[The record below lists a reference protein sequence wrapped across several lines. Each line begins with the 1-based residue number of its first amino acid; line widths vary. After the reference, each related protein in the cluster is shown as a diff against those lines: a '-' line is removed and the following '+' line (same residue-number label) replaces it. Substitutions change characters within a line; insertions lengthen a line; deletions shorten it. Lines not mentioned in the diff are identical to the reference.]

1 MTEKYR
7 VSIIKEM
14 KLLEEAFK
22 FRQKLFRNLKIGLDI
37 DEYDEKCHHFLLH
50 EVTTGELV
58 CVFRVLVM
66 EGIGEIE
73 KSYSAQF
80 YDLSALTPLS
90 GRMLEIGRFCVSEN
104 FKDPGILILAWESL
118 ARFMRRKK
126 VRTVFGCSSFDGT
139 EPKQHEAAFAL
150 LSNNY
155 LSSLT
160 IRPRSNMN
168 EVVDFSR
175 NTLLREYEED
185 LRTLKFPPL
194 LRFYLRIGAK
204 VSNTAVVDYD
214 LKTIHVFTILTGI
227 ESVKYFRKLT
237 LNN

>member
-7 VSIIKEM
+7 VSIVKEM

-22 FRQKLFRNLKIGLDI
+22 FRQKSFRKLKIGLDI
-37 DEYDEKCHHFLLH
+37 DEYDKKCHHFLLH
-50 EVTTGELV
+50 EVSTGELV
-58 CVFRVLVM
+58 CVFRTLILD
-66 EGIGEIE
+66 GIGEIE
-73 KSYSAQF
+73 ESYSAQF

-104 FKDPGILILAWESL
+104 FKDPDILILAWESL
-118 ARFMRRKK
+118 ARFIIRKK

-139 EPKQHEAAFAL
+139 EPKQHEAEFAL
-150 LSNNY
+150 LSKDY

-160 IRPRSNMN
+160 IRPRSNLN
-168 EVVDFSR
+168 KVVNFSR
-175 NTLLREYEED
+175 DTLLREYEED

-204 VSNTAVVDYD
+204 VSNTAIVDYD

>member
-22 FRQKLFRNLKIGLDI
+22 FRQKLFRNKKIGLDI
-37 DEYDEKCHHFLLH
+37 DEYDEKCQHFLIH

-58 CVFRVLVM
+58 CVFRTLIM

-104 FKDPGILILAWESL
+104 FKDPGILILAWES
-118 ARFMRRKK
+118 
-126 VRTVFGCSSFDGT
+126 
-139 EPKQHEAAFAL
+139 
-150 LSNNY
+150 
-155 LSSLT
+155 
-160 IRPRSNMN
+160 
-168 EVVDFSR
+168 
-175 NTLLREYEED
+175 
-185 LRTLKFPPL
+185 
-194 LRFYLRIGAK
+194 
-204 VSNTAVVDYD
+204 
-214 LKTIHVFTILTGI
+214 
-227 ESVKYFRKLT
+227 
-237 LNN
+237 

>member
-1 MTEKYR
+1 M
-7 VSIIKEM
+7 I
-14 KLLEEAFK
+14 
-22 FRQKLFRNLKIGLDI
+22 
-37 DEYDEKCHHFLLH
+37 
-50 EVTTGELV
+50 
-58 CVFRVLVM
+58 
-66 EGIGEIE
+66 
-73 KSYSAQF
+73 
-80 YDLSALTPLS
+80 
-90 GRMLEIGRFCVSEN
+90 
-104 FKDPGILILAWESL
+104 
-118 ARFMRRKK
+118 RRK

-150 LSNNY
+150 LSKNY

-160 IRPRSNMN
+160 IRPRSNSN

-175 NTLLREYEED
+175 NTLLRECEED